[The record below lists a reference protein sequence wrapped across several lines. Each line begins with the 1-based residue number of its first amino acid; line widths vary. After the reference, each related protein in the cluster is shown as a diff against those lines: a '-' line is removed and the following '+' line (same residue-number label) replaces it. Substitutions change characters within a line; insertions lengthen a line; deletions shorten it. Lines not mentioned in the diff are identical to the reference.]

1 MRCMAE
7 IHSVCV
13 YCGSSAGDDP
23 IYVAAARK
31 LGQILARE
39 QIRLV
44 YGGGGIGLMGAVA
57 HAAMDAGGEV
67 TGVIPE
73 FLVAREHAFEGA
85 RDVVVTRDMHERKRV
100 MFERADAFIA
110 LPGGIGTLE
119 ELIEQLS
126 WLQLGQHRKPVLALN
141 LNGFWDPLLA
151 LLAHLESR
159 GFIRPRSFELLVAER
174 IDDVMPRLREAARK
188 IPENE
193 LRGTA
198 AQITA
203 QEM

>member
-1 MRCMAE
+1 MRFMAE
-7 IHSVCV
+7 IRSVCV

-31 LGQILARE
+31 LGQILAHE
-39 QIRLV
+39 KIRLV

-67 TGVIPE
+67 IGIIPD

-85 RDVVVTRDMHERKRV
+85 REVVVTRDMHERKRT

-141 LNGFWDPLLA
+141 LNGFWDPLLT
-151 LLAHLESR
+151 LLAHLEAR
-159 GFIRPRSFELLVAER
+159 GFIRPRSFELLVAGRVE
-174 IDDVMPRLREAARK
+174 DVLPRLRDAARTV
-188 IPENE
+188 PENE

-198 AQITA
+198 ARVTA